1 MRANYPTVKIQK
13 LFPTYLYQSRL
24 TTEAKI
30 SKLNKELLIEAY
42 QIQHADLEGQIWS
55 EKNYLGGFTTYGSMG
70 RLDVFSSTF
79 NILKKYLDI
88 HVEKFAKELEFDV
101 AKGSIKLNSL
111 WLNIM
116 PSHVVHSNHLHPQS
130 VISGTY
136 YLQMPP
142 KASALKFEDPRLNSF
157 MAAPALKPNARQ
169 DRRPFHSI
177 KATPGDL
184 VLFESWL
191 RHEVPPS
198 LNKRDRISI
207 SFNYDWR

>member
-1 MRANYPTVKIQK
+1 MKIQK
-13 LFPTYLYQSRL
+13 LFPTFLYQSRL
-24 TTEAKI
+24 TNENKI
-30 SKLNKELLIEAY
+30 KKLNKELLIEAY
-42 QIQHADLEGQIWS
+42 QIQHADLDGQQWS

-70 RLDVFSSTF
+70 RLDRFSSTF
-79 NILKKYLDI
+79 NTLKTYLDK
-88 HVEKFAKELEFDV
+88 HVEKFVQELEFDV
-101 AKGSIKLNSL
+101 SKDSINLNSL

-116 PSHVVHSNHLHPQS
+116 PSHVVHTNHLHPQS

-142 KASALKFEDPRLNSF
+142 LASALKFEDPRLNSF
-157 MAAPALKPNARQ
+157 MAAPAMKAGARK
-169 DRRPFHSI
+169 DRLPYVSI
-177 KATPGDL
+177 KAAPGDL

-198 LNKRDRISI
+198 LNKKDRISI